1 MSDSARQF
9 KSYYDKTDMPDE
21 GDTSLNERHSTRV
34 ERIRD
39 ELFPDGAL
47 EEEIAQAINCSPR
60 QVQRLNL
67 PYKKLGTKRVY
78 DVSGARN
85 IVRRLLK

>member
-1 MSDSARQF
+1 
-9 KSYYDKTDMPDE
+9 MPDE
-21 GDTSLNERHSTRV
+21 DIPLSERRNTRV

-39 ELFPDGAL
+39 ELLPDGAL

-67 PYKKLGTKRVY
+67 PYKKLGAKRVY
-78 DVSGARN
+78 DVSGARD
-85 IVRRLLK
+85 IVRRLLE